1 MLTNGR
7 KRKGCSQLSKHA
19 YPALEDTTAA
29 RLWPPKVQRPYGCP
43 HCVHLTGLGRA
54 GSGVLTSSPFCPCGI
69 FLPLL
74 VFTPSTT
81 SRRRCPH
88 HAAWLDAFRE
98 AELALADS
106 PSILFLQLLCPPARP
121 LLWES
126 PVSFCT
132 QWPHGTFPLR
142 STSAVWGFGE
152 GSCLGHR
159 KLPSIRRAGMPIWE
173 MPAVSPARRVC
184 TWQCLQPPCAALSHC
199 WGLSWRGGM
208 AASCCLCCSGL
219 VLKRP
224 MPKFYLEKAE
234 FILGSG

>member
-1 MLTNGR
+1 MALLLHLMLTNGR

-88 HAAWLDAFRE
+88 HAAWLDAYRE

-106 PSILFLQLLCPPARP
+106 PSILFLQLLCPPSPPPAMGESCI
-121 LLWES
+121 LLYTMAPWHFSSKKHICCMGLWGREL
-126 PVSFCT
+126 PGT
-132 QWPHGTFPLR
+132 QK
-142 STSAVWGFGE
+142 A
-152 GSCLGHR
+152 
-159 KLPSIRRAGMPIWE
+159 PIH
-173 MPAVSPARRVC
+173 P
-184 TWQCLQPPCAALSHC
+184 
-199 WGLSWRGGM
+199 
-208 AASCCLCCSGL
+208 
-219 VLKRP
+219 
-224 MPKFYLEKAE
+224 
-234 FILGSG
+234 

>member
-1 MLTNGR
+1 MGFFYPCWFLLLPPPPEGGVPIMQHGWMHTE
-7 KRKGCSQLSKHA
+7 KQSWLWLIPPPSCSCSS
-19 YPALEDTTAA
+19 
-29 RLWPPKVQRPYGCP
+29 
-43 HCVHLTGLGRA
+43 CV
-54 GSGVLTSSPFCPCGI
+54 
-69 FLPLL
+69 
-74 VFTPSTT
+74 
-81 SRRRCPH
+81 
-88 HAAWLDAFRE
+88 
-98 AELALADS
+98 
-106 PSILFLQLLCPPARP
+106 PPAHP

-126 PVSFCT
+126 PVSSCT